1 MWQLLII
8 VQTFWSGNRM
18 WEDSLGFLDLDGRTD
33 LKQILNQQILKM
45 DTTSSGKFPTGRGE
59 LFLSRQ

>member
-1 MWQLLII
+1 
-8 VQTFWSGNRM
+8 
-18 WEDSLGFLDLDGRTD
+18 LGFLDLDGRTD